1 MWDGLVTTPVV
12 AESAAWSQQAWLS
25 EGQSKVYAAMQ
36 EAYETLPLGAAT
48 GFVWDPSE
56 VAEEVEAVRAEC
68 QKLSAYNWA
77 LDLRY
82 QEFTNI
88 RLEENKDE
96 IVEALK
102 KAGLDTILADIDRQ
116 FNAWKQDS

>member
-1 MWDGLVTTPVV
+1 
-12 AESAAWSQQAWLS
+12 
-25 EGQSKVYAAMQ
+25 MQ